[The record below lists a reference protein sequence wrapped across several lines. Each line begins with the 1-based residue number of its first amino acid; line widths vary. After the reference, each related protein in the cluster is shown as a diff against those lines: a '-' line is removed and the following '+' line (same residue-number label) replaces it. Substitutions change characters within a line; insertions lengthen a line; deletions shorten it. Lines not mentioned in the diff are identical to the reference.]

1 MSASLKEVLSPLFD
15 FLTCSTPESWV
26 SKALQHLDLLLID
39 HANCEMKAASTA
51 MSLIYRHP
59 EKKELVAKMSPLAR
73 EELLHFEKVN
83 KVMTERGIDYCFLS
97 PSRYASR
104 LIASIDKKSPNRLVD
119 QLIIGGIIEARSCE
133 RFHTLIPH
141 LDEEL
146 ATFYSSLVKSEARHF
161 EDYLQL
167 ARIYANEP
175 IDEKVAF
182 YLNVESELILSLDS
196 EFRFHSGAPQ

>member
-15 FLTCSTPESWV
+15 FLTCSTPDSWV
-26 SKALQHLDLLLID
+26 NKALQHLDVLLID

-59 EKKELVAKMSPLAR
+59 EKKELVDKMSPLAR

-83 KVMTERGIDYCFLS
+83 KVMAERGVEYCFLS

-104 LIASIDKKSPNRLVD
+104 LIGAIDKKSSNRLID
-119 QLIIGGIIEARSCE
+119 QLIIGSIIEARSCE
-133 RFHTLIPH
+133 RFYALIPH
-141 LDEEL
+141 LDNEI

-167 ARIYANEP
+167 ARLYAKES
-175 IDEKVAF
+175 IEEKITF
-182 YLNVESELILSLDS
+182 YLSIESELILSSDS
-196 EFRFHSGAPQ
+196 EFRFHSGIPN